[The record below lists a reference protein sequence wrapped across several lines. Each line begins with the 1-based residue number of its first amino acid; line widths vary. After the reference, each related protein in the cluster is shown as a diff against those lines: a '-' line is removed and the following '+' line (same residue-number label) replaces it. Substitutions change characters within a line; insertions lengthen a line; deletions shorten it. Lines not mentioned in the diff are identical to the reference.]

1 MKSMMIR
8 EGACTAGS
16 RSPPKS
22 LQPPK
27 GHDSKGACSTT
38 ERLALCKGKDNQSQ
52 ALVCKAA
59 FIIHTSQQTKLL
71 GMLATFQATPS
82 GEQCRHSPD
91 PHGT

>member
-1 MKSMMIR
+1 MMMR
-8 EGACTAGS
+8 EGACTTGS

-27 GHDSKGACSTT
+27 GRDPKGARSTT

-71 GMLATFQATPS
+71 GMLTTVQATPS
-82 GEQCRHSPD
+82 GEQRRRGPD